1 MPSTTRRALVAGVST
16 ALVGAAG
23 CTGRDDAGSAPHWVS
38 VYLADREA
46 TREVTVAVT
55 DADGATLFE
64 ESYRLSDDNEA
75 EEDATLSG
83 SAEPE
88 TVVVTVDGARFERD
102 WPGFE
107 RAALPCDEP
116 NRSGVE
122 LWIESAPDGGPE
134 LRLETDCQRV
144 TEA

>member
-1 MPSTTRRALVAGVST
+1 MPSTTRRAFAAGLST
-16 ALVGAAG
+16 VVAAG
-23 CTGRDDAGSAPHWVS
+23 CVGRDDADAAPHWVS

-46 TREVTVAVT
+46 TRDVTVTVL
-55 DADGATLFE
+55 DASGATLFE

-75 EEDATLSG
+75 KEDATFPG
-83 SAEPE
+83 PAEPE
-88 TVVVTVDGARFERD
+88 TVVVTVDDARFERD

-107 RAALPCDEP
+107 RASLPCDGP

-122 LWIESAPDGGPE
+122 LWIESAPDQGPD
-134 LRLETDCQRV
+134 LRLEADCQHV

>member
-1 MPSTTRRALVAGVST
+1 MTRCPSLALAYVL
-16 ALVGAAG
+16 LVVTAG
-23 CTGRDDAGSAPHWVS
+23 CAGRGDDGSAPHWVT

-75 EEDATLSG
+75 EEDATFPG

-88 TVVVTVDGARFERD
+88 TVVATVDGARFERD

-122 LWIESAPDGGPE
+122 LWIESAPDGSPE
-134 LRLETDCQRV
+134 PRLETDCQRV
-144 TEA
+144 TET